1 MAVVTPSTTF
11 VNIDTL
17 QSPFTT
23 VVLSTIGFQGQ
34 TVTIFDRTASA
45 SVAQPIVISSV
56 TAGISTTINQPS
68 GFITLHAN
76 GTSWSYLNTFP
87 FWNQEISSGVSFL
100 TTSSL
105 YTSVNSTIFENI
117 DNVIVENL
125 LITGPFLPTESETV
139 IQRMLTV
146 TGHTDSVSSFK
157 ANASFTISSFLS
169 TFSTLFLASSL
180 MVGGSIT
187 IQSTLTTLSSLYVSS
202 SVNAVSISTGF
213 LTVGGHLLLS
223 SIEIQQSTGQTVN
236 LGGNLIVQQ
245 DLNVLSSATI
255 GGSVATNTF
264 FVGSSLSTIG
274 TLAVEKNLF
283 ISSSVSTG
291 SLFQGDSLTIQGLT
305 QFYDYTTIT
314 SSITAYSATIKNS
327 LYLDTSLEVSTA
339 SIQMLRADGTLTM
352 AGQTHVD
359 SHASTLQNLN
369 ARIFMGSSSYLVIK
383 GGFSSLGSFTEMA
396 NMITTSSIYIQ
407 GSISTQS
414 TLTVAENTLFQG
426 AVQVNG
432 TIAFT
437 SSLRLLSSLNVL
449 NTLSVNTLTLSG
461 NLNAASTVTVSGPAQ
476 FSSLSLPLK
485 ATVNEIMVV
494 SSFFTSVLSTP
505 TVNYS
510 SKSIYTSSIGIGYAS
525 SPYNFQIPYMISSQS
540 LNVSSFLSTSQ
551 LILNQSLQIST
562 SLAVAMDSLGPG
574 LDVAGLAKVNGSIYA
589 FQTINSHGVSASN
602 VTAALYGDAIGISN
616 LGLEKIVSSVGI
628 SISSTFSSIRFETNT
643 FMGSSGSI
651 VSLITND
658 LKLQG
663 TTFLE
668 ANTSDT
674 LKYVSTNR
682 IQAHPSYLQLNNSI
696 FIMSTINNQQGRVGI
711 NTSEPQYSLHVNG
724 SLGVA
729 GIAGADIPYRS
740 IHYDSL
746 FLLYDLTNTTDTY
759 ISSGLIELVVFDQN
773 FFDIYLTTT
782 TFTESTFNFI
792 NFLDSLPKYL
802 LIDSS
807 SNTYYNILSTNTIR
821 AKQSTLILNDFVYI
835 GPSTVG
841 IGVSSPTHALETHS
855 FVSSSNLTSY
865 TTEVETSIEL
875 NRIQETLWTA
885 TGYTDYSTY
894 SNMRFSYDGGL
905 SWNNADDSGYY
916 NITKGTAYNGS
927 FWITPGNPIMTSQDG
942 IVWDTVEREGGSGS
956 FITGGGK
963 VAWNGSYWVATGPSS
978 NQQGTLLKSE
988 DGFGWSNS
996 LSGGFTSSAV
1006 LFQGSDVLWTG
1017 NKWIATGLGENNLSS
1032 IQWSEDGMN
1041 WSSITSGGFLLGG
1054 NTLSF
1059 GPTLPYVV
1067 GKEEYQGNSLLFA
1080 VGNDPFLSSIQY
1092 SIDGGY
1098 SWNPIDSGGFSTRG
1112 NGIDTDGKY
1121 LVAVGTHYNSPSNIQ
1136 IGYIQENP
1144 WRVTFESYASFTG
1157 GSILDYIN
1165 RGNCVKW
1172 NGSEWL
1178 LGGDLGVRRLT
1189 TTSNSYF
1196 SSFTVSGTTSYEFI
1210 VAVPLG
1216 ANRPGIYSI
1225 NGGNTWTKEVII
1237 NDFLNYF
1244 IETNGSNM
1252 WVMFGIA
1259 NPPTRRPWYSTDG
1272 ISWNLISNFPFVYSF
1287 GFGGVQQEAN
1297 DLRYFNNRW
1306 FLAMQEIPNS
1316 NPPMNSSLASSVD
1329 GINWSNIIAPN
1340 SSNVTVFLYG
1350 DGTYVAGSPGSVK
1363 YSYDLTTWTS
1373 GSGNFNIPFKSA
1385 GTFGNGIFLIGGQ
1398 TEYNVVNYD
1407 PTLGTRPLIRSTDGI
1422 NWSYVYSTSFQT
1434 IPYDATFQ
1442 TYSIAYSPVTST
1454 FVLGANTG
1462 YASNIFYSSNGSDW
1476 YASIGIPAYAG
1487 TDYNGISWTGLQFTI
1502 SLKRNNNQGTYNS
1515 NFPFYYSSDG
1525 QYFSQGSGLFGSV
1538 APYAIRGFIKQ
1549 VPVNQTEFT
1558 SFGYTSNPN
1567 PLVNVNTFSIFT
1579 DTDINTVHSQA
1590 SNNTLLVTSN
1600 TLVFNDIFTITDKI
1614 VNIGNYPLDP
1624 TLTFQSSLSIFE
1636 TVEITGS
1643 LSTGSASI
1651 SSLYLGIQSV

>member
-117 DNVIVENL
+117 DSVIVENL

-180 MVGGSIT
+180 TVGGSIT

-476 FSSLSLPLK
+476 FSSLTLPLK

-551 LILNQSLQIST
+551 LVINQSLQIST
-562 SLAVAMDSLGPG
+562 SLAVAMGSLGPG

-602 VTAALYGDAIGISN
+602 VTAALYGDAIGVSN

-651 VSLITND
+651 LSLITND

-729 GIAGADIPYRS
+729 GIAGVDIPYRS

-746 FLLYDLTNTTDTY
+746 FLIHDLTNTTDTY
-759 ISSGLIELVVFDQN
+759 ISSGLIELVLFDQN
-773 FFDIYLTTT
+773 LVDQLATSP
-782 TFTESTFNFI
+782 TFNISTFNFI
-792 NFLDSLPKYL
+792 NLLDSLPKYL

-841 IGVSSPTHALETHS
+841 IGVSSPTHTLETHS
-855 FVSSSNLTSY
+855 FVSGSNLTSY

-875 NRIQETLWTA
+875 NRIQTALWTA

-894 SNMRFSYDGGL
+894 SNMRYSLNNGNT
-905 SWNNADDSGYY
+905 WNQGDDSGYY

-927 FWITPGNPIMTSQDG
+927 YWITPGNPIMKSQDG

-956 FITGGGK
+956 FLTGGGK

-988 DGFGWSNS
+988 DGVNWSNS
-996 LSGGFTSSAV
+996 LSGGFTSSSV

-1017 NKWIATGLGENNLSS
+1017 NKWIATGLGENKISS

-1059 GPTLPYVV
+1059 GPTIPYLA
-1067 GKEEYQGNSLLFA
+1067 GKEQYQGNSVLFA
-1080 VGNDPFLSSIQY
+1080 VGNDPSLSSILY
-1092 SIDGGY
+1092 SIDEGY
-1098 SWNPIDSGGFSTRG
+1098 EWNPIDSGGFSTRG

-1121 LVAVGTHYNSPSNIQ
+1121 LVSVGSHNNSSSNIQ

-1144 WRVTFESYASFTG
+1144 WRVIFQSYTSFTG

-1172 NGSEWL
+1172 DGSEWL
-1178 LGGDLGVRRLT
+1178 LGGDLGVRKLIA
-1189 TTSNSYF
+1189 TSNSYF
-1196 SSFTVSGTTSYEFI
+1196 SSFTVSGVTSYEYI
-1210 VAVPLG
+1210 IAGQIGVYEPL
-1216 ANRPGIYSI
+1216 IYST
-1225 NGGNTWTKEVII
+1225 NGGNTWEKQTII
-1237 NDFLNYF
+1237 DGFLTNF

-1252 WVMFGIA
+1252 WVIVGQGSSPA
-1259 NPPTRRPWYSTDG
+1259 WYSTDG
-1272 ISWNLISNFPFVYSF
+1272 ISWNPSLNFPFYSDF
-1287 GFGGVQQEAN
+1287 GIGLQQFVT
-1297 DLRYFNNRW
+1297 DLRFFNNRW
-1306 FLAMQEIPNS
+1306 FASVEVLTMSNS
-1316 NPPMNSSLASSVD
+1316 NVYPTVTTSQD
-1329 GINWSNIIAPN
+1329 GIEWTFTETPN
-1340 SSNVTVFLYG
+1340 SSNVSVFLYG
-1350 DGTYVAGSPGSVK
+1350 NGTYVAGSPNSTK

-1373 GSGNFNIPFKSA
+1373 GIGASNIPFKSA
-1385 GTFGNGIFLIGGQ
+1385 GTFANGIFLIGGQ
-1398 TEYNVVNYD
+1398 TEYNVRNYD
-1407 PTLGTRPLIRSTDGI
+1407 TDLGTRPLIRSTDGTI
-1422 NWSYVYSTSFQT
+1422 WSYVYSTSFET

-1454 FVLGANTG
+1454 FVLGADTG
-1462 YASNIFYSSNGSDW
+1462 YASNVFYSSNGLNW
-1476 YASIGIPAYAG
+1476 YSCRGIPAYAG
-1487 TDYNGISWTGLQFTI
+1487 TSYNGISWTGSNFTI
-1502 SLKRNNNQGTYNS
+1502 SLKRNNNAGDYNS
-1515 NFPFYYSSDG
+1515 NIPFYYSSDG
-1525 QYFSQGSGLFGSV
+1525 ISFFENTPLRGST
-1538 APYAIRGFIKQ
+1538 APYALRGFIKT
-1549 VPVNQTEFT
+1549 VPIDQTEYT

-1567 PLVNVNTFSIFT
+1567 PLVNVNTFSIYT
-1579 DTDINTVHSQA
+1579 DTDINTVRSQA

-1600 TLVFNDIFTITDKI
+1600 TLVFNDIFTVTDKI
-1614 VNIGNYPLDP
+1614 VNIGTYPLNP